1 LRGKCIDQ
9 YRSIYFI
16 EHALFPPMACIDRH
30 NNEVEK
36 AKLPGLA
43 SARSNVAQHYNLH
56 RKKQNDETVEHLGQR
71 KL

>member
-1 LRGKCIDQ
+1 
-9 YRSIYFI
+9 
-16 EHALFPPMACIDRH
+16 MACIDRH